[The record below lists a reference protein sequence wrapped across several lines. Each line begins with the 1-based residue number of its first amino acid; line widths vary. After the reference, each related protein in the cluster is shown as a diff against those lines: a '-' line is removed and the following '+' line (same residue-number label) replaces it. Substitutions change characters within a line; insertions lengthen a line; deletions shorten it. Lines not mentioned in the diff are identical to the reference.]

1 MFKTAGFKKTAFK
14 AMVGLLAL
22 GLSLSSCTAQPAP
35 APSAS
40 TPGATATF
48 NFGTGSVPLGLDP
61 ALESDA
67 ESFRVSRQV
76 LEGLVTVD
84 ATTGAPAP
92 SLATSWQELQNG
104 LAYSF
109 KLRQNVSFQDGTPFD
124 AAAVCTNFNRWFTLP
139 PAARGDGN
147 STTFKQVFKAYS
159 DDAKN
164 SLFKS
169 CTATST
175 SEVRIDLTGNLTGF
189 LQAMTLPSFAI
200 SSPAALSSMGADNL
214 TRTVAGHNISAYGRH
229 PVGTGPF
236 IFTSWDG
243 GTVTLSANKN
253 YWGTKGQIGLLHFIT
268 YVQPQAR
275 LQALEDG
282 RLDGYDPVT
291 PGDFDPLVK
300 SGKQILQ
307 RDPFSVMYLAINQV
321 VPVMA
326 DLKVR
331 QAVATAIDK
340 ETLIKQFFIDGTQ
353 ATAQFIPPKLS
364 GFNNSAA
371 GYSFDQDKARKLLA
385 ESSYRGEEIRFYYPT
400 NVTRT
405 YLPAP
410 AKVYAEIGRELTA
423 VGFNIKPVPVDWSD
437 DYLGKVTSAGD
448 HALALMGWNG
458 SYADPDNF
466 VGPLFGTANGE
477 FGSNDPQLISKID
490 RARSLPNGPDRN
502 AAYQSIN
509 TQIVQTV
516 PAVPIA
522 FPISAVA
529 LSNRVA
535 SYPVSPVLNEVF
547 NQIKLAQ

>member
-1 MFKTAGFKKTAFK
+1 MFKTTVFKTTVA
-14 AMVGLLAL
+14 LLAL
-22 GLSLSSCTAQPAP
+22 SLPLSACTAQPAP
-35 APSAS
+35 APSSNTPVAS
-40 TPGATATF
+40 ATF
-48 NFGTGSVPLGLDP
+48 NFGTGAVPLGLDP
-61 ALESDA
+61 ALESDS
-67 ESFRVSRQV
+67 ESFRVTRQV

-92 SLATSWQELQNG
+92 SLATSWQELQDG

-109 KLRQNVSFQDGTPFD
+109 KLRPNVSFQDGTPFD

-139 PAARGDGN
+139 PAARGEGN
-147 STTFKQVFKAYS
+147 DLTFKQVFKAYS

-175 SEVRIDLTGNLTGF
+175 SEVRIDLTGRLTGF
-189 LQAMTLPSFAI
+189 LQAMTMPSFAI
-200 SSPAALSSMGADNL
+200 SSPTALSSMSANNL
-214 TRTVAGHNISAYGRH
+214 TRTVTGHNISAYGQH

-236 IFTSWDG
+236 TFVSWEG
-243 GTVTLSANKN
+243 GTVTLSANRD
-253 YWGTKGQIGLLHFIT
+253 YWGTKGEIGLLHFIT
-268 YVQPQAR
+268 YDQPQAR

-282 RLDGYDPVT
+282 KIDGYDPVT
-291 PGDFDPLVK
+291 PGNFDALVK
-300 SGKQILQ
+300 SGEQILQ
-307 RDPFSVMYLAINQV
+307 RDPFSVMYLGINQA

-331 QAVATAIDK
+331 QAIATAIDK
-340 ETLIKQFFIDGTQ
+340 ETLVKQFFIDGTQ
-353 ATAQFIPPKLS
+353 ATSQFIPPKLS
-364 GFNNSAA
+364 GFNNAVA
-371 GYSFDQDKARKLLA
+371 GYSYDQDKARKLLA
-385 ESSYRGEEIRFYYPT
+385 ESSYRGEEIKFYYPT

-405 YLPAP
+405 YLPTP
-410 AKVYAEIGRELTA
+410 EKVYAEIGRELTA
-423 VGFNIKPVPVDWSD
+423 VGFNIKPMPVDWAD
-437 DYLGKVTSAGD
+437 NYLGKVTSPGD

-490 RARSLPNGPDRN
+490 RARSLPDGPDRN

-529 LSNRVA
+529 LSSRVV